1 MTHSRYGKMSTSS
14 GIRGIRRKKSSL
26 SEVKI
31 GIIGSPGVGKSALA
45 VRFLTKRYIGEYDH
59 QSGEK
64 FVNPDAIGRM
74 IKTAHLFQ
82 RRDTSTRSWSMEN
95 PSSSKYATHARR

>member
-1 MTHSRYGKMSTSS
+1 MSTSS

-59 QSGEK
+59 QSGILSMLAL
-64 FVNPDAIGRM
+64 DGIGE
-74 IKTAHLFQ
+74 
-82 RRDTSTRSWSMEN
+82 S
-95 PSSSKYATHARR
+95 

>member
-1 MTHSRYGKMSTSS
+1 MSTGS

-59 QSGEK
+59 QSGIVIVMSGIIQHGSTLIAYVTETRYK
-64 FVNPDAIGRM
+64 HEILVDGEPI
-74 IKTAHLFQ
+74 LFEIC
-82 RRDTSTRSWSMEN
+82 DTCPKVIFLTSFM
-95 PSSSKYATHARR
+95 

>member
-1 MTHSRYGKMSTSS
+1 MSTSS

-45 VRFLTKRYIGEYDH
+45 VRFLTKRYIGTYNN
-59 QSGEK
+59 GG
-64 FVNPDAIGRM
+64 IY
-74 IKTAHLFQ
+74 ILYL
-82 RRDTSTRSWSMEN
+82 DTSCMK
-95 PSSSKYATHARR
+95 KYIPI